1 MHTGQA
7 SPTIVR
13 FGVFEADLRTREL
26 RKSGVKVR
34 IQDLPFHALVLLLS
48 RPGEIVSREQFRQEL
63 WPGDVFVDFDRATSS
78 AIKRLRDAL
87 GDSPDN
93 PVFVE
98 TVERHGYRWIAPT
111 QVIRTSAEVPVP
123 PVAATSAILQPH
135 GWLRWSLLSLLPVL
149 ALLFAVWSFRPS
161 YRSARAGIKPKLAG
175 STGVG
180 PTYHSSNKDAEDAYL
195 KGRFY
200 WNKRTPESLN
210 QAVDAF
216 TQAIVH
222 DPNYAAA
229 YVGLA
234 DCYNLLREYTMM
246 PAGEAY
252 PRAYAAARKAV
263 ELDPESSEAHA
274 SLAFVSFY
282 GMWDTGTADE
292 EFQRAINLDPRNS
305 KAHHWY
311 ATYLEVVRRYDESLV
326 EIDRAQVLD
335 PNSPAI
341 VADKGR
347 LLWMAGR
354 HKQALQLLKQVEA
367 AEPDFV
373 SPHRYLTAAYLELGD
388 YPNYLA
394 ELKKDALLRRDAAGL
409 AIAEAAA
416 KGFASGGAKGM
427 FTSEVQREEW
437 LYDQGKASPYVVAET
452 YSELG
457 NSEAALKYLAL
468 ACDRHVEQAIYLASD
483 PAFSNLHGDTT
494 FQQLVV
500 RIGLPPLH

>member
-1 MHTGQA
+1 M
-7 SPTIVR
+7 
-13 FGVFEADLRTREL
+13 
-26 RKSGVKVR
+26 
-34 IQDLPFHALVLLLS
+34 
-48 RPGEIVSREQFRQEL
+48 SREEFRQEL

-78 AIKRLRDAL
+78 AIKRLRDTL
-87 GDSPDN
+87 GDSADN
-93 PVFVE
+93 PVFIE
-98 TVERHGYRWIAPT
+98 TIERHGYRWIAPAQVTRDST
-111 QVIRTSAEVPVP
+111 QEPGPPAPDVIV
-123 PVAATSAILQPH
+123 QPR

-149 ALLFAVWSFRPS
+149 ALLFAVWTFRPG
-161 YRSARAGIKPKLAG
+161 YRSAKAGAKPKSALA
-175 STGVG
+175 TGKG
-180 PTYHSSNKDAEDAYL
+180 PSYHPANREAEDFYL

-222 DPNYAAA
+222 DPTYAAA

-252 PRAYAAARKAV
+252 PRAYAAARRAV

-282 GMWDTGTADE
+282 GMWDTGIADE
-292 EFQRAINLDPRNS
+292 EFERAINLDPRNS

-311 ATYLEVVRRYDESLV
+311 ATYLEVVRRYDESLI
-326 EIDRAQVLD
+326 EIDRAQALD
-335 PNSPAI
+335 PHSPAI
-341 VADKGR
+341 LADKGR

-354 HKQALQLLKQVEA
+354 REQALQILKQVETT
-367 AEPDFV
+367 EPGFV

-388 YPNYLA
+388 YPNYLT
-394 ELKKDALLRRDAAGL
+394 ELKKDAVLRHDDAGL

-416 KGFASGGAKGM
+416 KGFVSGGAKGM
-427 FTSEVQREEW
+427 FTGEVEREQRFFSA
-437 LYDQGKASPYVVAET
+437 GKVSPYVVAET
-452 YSELG
+452 YSKLG
-457 NSEAALKYLAL
+457 NNQQALRYLAL

-483 PAFSNLHGDTT
+483 PAFSNLHRDPT

-500 RIGLPPLH
+500 RIGLPPVQ